1 MARGR
6 PPVPAEQRFWAKVE
20 KRGDDECWLWTAGQ
34 LGGGYGGF
42 RDTPTHVGGA
52 HIYSFK
58 LHGGVVAPGEE
69 VLHSC
74 DNPPCV
80 NPRHLEAGTKSK
92 NQRQRWAR
100 TGHRKEGAR
109 MADRSYERNAG
120 YVNLPQIPDDLWIA
134 GVIVVTMDED
144 EKFSTVFVPEALD
157 DVPHPEVQESLEPLI
172 VQAWSMATH
181 PTT

>member
-1 MARGR
+1 
-6 PPVPAEQRFWAKVE
+6 
-20 KRGDDECWLWTAGQ
+20 
-34 LGGGYGGF
+34 
-42 RDTPTHVGGA
+42 
-52 HIYSFK
+52 
-58 LHGGVVAPGEE
+58 
-69 VLHSC
+69 
-74 DNPPCV
+74 
-80 NPRHLEAGTKSK
+80 
-92 NQRQRWAR
+92 
-100 TGHRKEGAR
+100 